1 MNFRDLVTIAE
12 VRAATGWTIA
22 DYTDPQVQTMIT
34 DVSMLIESLVGHGFP
49 HYEATGFTFLGRGT
63 DTIELYGF
71 IPLAGVPTSVAG
83 VTFDSEAY
91 DLYPVDGPPYD
102 ELISRGLVFGENERN
117 IIVADWGWE
126 DVPADVKAVAIRLIK
141 RYAAD
146 DAWAASVSGTSAI
159 TRDIQKV
166 DIGEGR
172 ASVTFG
178 EKSASSASFRSTG
191 DPVADRLI
199 KRYRRIDLGVTI

>member
-1 MNFRDLVTIAE
+1 MQFRDLVTIEE
-12 VRAATGWTIA
+12 VRTATDWTDE
-22 DYTDPQVQTMIT
+22 DYSDDQIQTMIT
-34 DVSMLIESLVGHGFP
+34 DVSVLIESLIGHGFP
-49 HYEATGFTFLGRGT
+49 HYEDRSFTFLGRGT

-71 IPLAGVPTSVAG
+71 IPLAGTPESISG

-91 DLYPVDGPPYD
+91 DLYPIDGPPYD
-102 ELISRGLVFGENERN
+102 EVITRGVVFGENLR
-117 IIVADWGWE
+117 IVIVGDWGWTE
-126 DVPADVKAVAIRLIK
+126 VPDDVKAVVIRLIK

-146 DAWAASVSGTSAI
+146 DAWSASVSGTSSV

-178 EKSASSASFRSTG
+178 DKSASTATYRSTG
-191 DPVADRLI
+191 DPVADRLV
-199 KRYRRIDLGVTI
+199 KRYRRIDLGAVI